1 MSAAPKLAPSVH
13 IPPRALAHLP
23 GAPERPLASVT
34 VLCPPREL
42 ADGGPLRLTR
52 RGLVVVTAAVLT
64 LGAALVW
71 LAALS
76 APSAGA
82 GPAPGPAR
90 VTVHSGDTLWSIATR
105 VAPQRD
111 PRAEI
116 GELRRLNRLA
126 GARLTPGQVLRVR

>member
-42 ADGGPLRLTR
+42 TADGPLRLTR
-52 RGLVVVTAAVLT
+52 RGLVVVTTAVLA

-90 VTVHSGDTLWSIATR
+90 VTVHTGDTLWSIATR

-116 GELRRLNRLA
+116 GVLRRLNHVA
-126 GARLTPGQVLRVR
+126 GARLTPGEVLQVR

>member
-23 GAPERPLASVT
+23 VAPARPLATVT
-34 VLCPPREL
+34 VLCPPREHPT
-42 ADGGPLRLTR
+42 AAPLRLTR
-52 RGLVVVTAAVLT
+52 RGVGVLAVAVLA

-71 LAALS
+71 LAARS

-82 GPAPGPAR
+82 NPVHGPTR
-90 VTVHSGDTLWSIATR
+90 VTVHAGDTLWSIAAR

-116 GELRRLNRLA
+116 GELRRLNALSTSQ
-126 GARLTPGQVLRVR
+126 LSPGQVLRVR

>member
-23 GAPERPLASVT
+23 VAPDRPLASVT
-34 VLCPPREL
+34 VLCPPGEL
-42 ADGGPLRLTR
+42 TAAGPLQLTR
-52 RGLVVVTAAVLT
+52 RGLVVVTAAVLA

-76 APSAGA
+76 APSAG
-82 GPAPGPAR
+82 PGPAR
-90 VTVHSGDTLWSIATR
+90 GPAGVTVHAGDTLWSIATR
-105 VAPQRD
+105 VAPDRD
-111 PRAEI
+111 PRAEV
-116 GELRRLNRLA
+116 GALRRLNHVT